1 MGTADG
7 TSTSASIAENPGD
20 AVEHA
25 STLLDDALLLVQELR
40 AGLHDQ
46 LCLVSNEAQ
55 LAARS
60 LTSMVAA
67 AVGIGVLLVSV
78 WLGLMAAGTLA
89 MIGLGLA
96 PAVAMLIGAA
106 LNLIALLVPYQLIR
120 RKGRNLAFPATRRTL
135 EPASALD
142 GGSDGHEKSAA

>member
-7 TSTSASIAENPGD
+7 TTTSIPEVRSD
-20 AVEHA
+20 AGEHA
-25 STLLDDALLLVQELR
+25 SNLLDDALLLIQEWS
-40 AGLHDQ
+40 AVLHDQ

-60 LTSMVAA
+60 LIAMVAA

-78 WLGLMAAGTLA
+78 WLGLMAAATLA
-89 MIGLGLA
+89 VIGLGVP

-106 LNLIALLVPYQLIR
+106 LNLIALLVPYEMIR
-120 RKGRNLAFPATRRTL
+120 RKSRDLAFPATRRTL
-135 EPASALD
+135 EPASRG
-142 GGSDGHEKSAA
+142 GGSGGDARRAA